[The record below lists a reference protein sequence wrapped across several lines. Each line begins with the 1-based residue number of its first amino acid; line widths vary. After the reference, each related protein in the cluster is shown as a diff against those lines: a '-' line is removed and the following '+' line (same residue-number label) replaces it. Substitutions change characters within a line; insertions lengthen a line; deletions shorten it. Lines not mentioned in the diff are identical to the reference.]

1 MAAEGVL
8 MQASLALVESE
19 DDVQLLQ
26 SLSPGTSRRVWA
38 AALLANGGLRGL
50 IQASDARLAEH
61 LGNAAIATLRASFEV
76 AKRFRVGA
84 DERPRLETPHAI
96 AEFLMPELSHL
107 SHERF
112 VVLALN
118 SRNVLLKQVTVADGS
133 VDQCHVDPRAVF
145 AAALQAG
152 ATGIVLA
159 HNHPSGSAEPSQQDV
174 ALTRQLREAVRTLC
188 IRLLDHII
196 IGAGSHVSLLAR
208 ELLRRD

>member
-1 MAAEGVL
+1 
-8 MQASLALVESE
+8 MQASLALVEAE

-26 SLSPGTSRRVWA
+26 SLSPGTSRRDWA

-50 IQASDARLAEH
+50 VQASDARLAEH
-61 LGNAAIATLRASFEV
+61 LSTAAIATLRASFEV
-76 AKRFRVGA
+76 TKRFRVGV

-96 AEFLMPELSHL
+96 AEFLMPQLSHL

-112 VVLALN
+112 IVLCLN

-145 AAALQAG
+145 SAALQVD

-159 HNHPSGSAEPSQQDV
+159 HNHPSGSPEPSTQDV
-174 ALTRQLREAVRTLC
+174 ALTRQLREAGRTLC
-188 IRLLDHII
+188 IRLLDHIV
-196 IGAGSHVSLLAR
+196 IGANSHASLLAR
-208 ELLRRD
+208 GLLLGRD

>member
-1 MAAEGVL
+1 

-26 SLSPGTSRRVWA
+26 SLSPGTSRRDWA

-50 IQASDARLAEH
+50 VQASDARLAEH
-61 LGNAAIATLRASFEV
+61 LSAGAIATLRASFEV
-76 AKRFRVGA
+76 TKRFRVGV

-96 AEFLMPELSHL
+96 AEFLMPQLSHL

-112 VVLALN
+112 IVLCLN

-145 AAALQAG
+145 SSALQVD

-159 HNHPSGSAEPSQQDV
+159 HNHPSGSPEPSTQDV
-174 ALTRQLREAVRTLC
+174 ALTRQLREAGRTLC
-188 IRLLDHII
+188 IRLLDHIV
-196 IGAGSHVSLLAR
+196 IGASSHVSLLALGLVER
-208 ELLRRD
+208 GY